1 MIAIGPTTLQELH
14 SQSIAIS
21 GLEINFFHH
30 KQNFAS

>member
-1 MIAIGPTTLQELH
+1 VRGDQEK
-14 SQSIAIS
+14 QANDVT